1 MLKRP
6 AAALGLSAASLLLL
20 GGVAYGAV
28 QAINTQPPPQVV
40 IPATSQSS
48 VSTATPSAPHGGADD
63 PATHDV
69 ADDHGGAARSTPRAS
84 SDDGATHDAG
94 DDHGG
99 GATSSSGRG
108 GADDPATHDATDDHG
123 GTSGRSGS
131 DSSSGSGSGRDSGG
145 GSGSGGHGSDG

>member
-1 MLKRP
+1 MKRP

-28 QAINTQPPPQVV
+28 QAIDTQPAPQVV
-40 IPATSQSS
+40 VPAASQSS
-48 VSTATPSAPHGGADD
+48 EPTATSLATHGGADD

-69 ADDHGGAARSTPRAS
+69 GDDHGGTTSSAPRAS
-84 SDDGATHDAG
+84 SDDGATHDVG

-99 GATSSSGRG
+99 ATTSNSGRG

-123 GTSGRSGS
+123 GTSGG
-131 DSSSGSGSGRDSGG
+131 SGSGSDD
-145 GSGSGGHGSDG
+145 SGSGGHGSDG